1 MEAGQGWKTGPVSD
15 LPTRAGGERNIGSCN
30 VNRLD
35 AVKTAGAP
43 AHHLIVPVSGG
54 MQVEASEPPEWIELI
69 PAGEFVGRDG
79 RGPFRLVEPARVIAA
94 TLELRMAGGIP
105 VDYDHATDFA
115 APRGEPAP
123 AAGWITELAA
133 RDGAIWGRVA
143 WTERAREK
151 IGGREYRFIS
161 PVFQYSSEDGRV
173 TRLLRAGLTNN
184 PNLYLGAISAA
195 DGEEVTMEE
204 TLKELREVLGLA
216 ADAAPAAVIAKVR
229 ELVASSRAA
238 MAAGARGPDP
248 AKYVA
253 MAEFERALTE
263 LNRLRAEHAREQAER
278 EVDDAVR
285 MGKLVPAQ
293 RAWAV
298 EYCAAD
304 PRGFGAFVAK
314 QPAVAGSLTG
324 AAAERWARDTGFAQ
338 GPRLST
344 AELTICAQL
353 GVDAEEFSRRK
364 AGRADFLRLNRA
376 DED

>member
-1 MEAGQGWKTGPVSD
+1 M
-15 LPTRAGGERNIGSCN
+15 
-30 VNRLD
+30 
-35 AVKTAGAP
+35 
-43 AHHLIVPVSGG
+43 VPVGG
-54 MQVEASEPPEWIELI
+54 GATVDAAEAPEWIELI
-69 PAGEFVGRDG
+69 PAGEFLGRDG

-123 AAGWITELAA
+123 AAGWITELAS

-143 WTERAREK
+143 WTERARER
-151 IGGREYRFIS
+151 ICAREYRFIS

-184 PNLYLGAISAA
+184 PNLYLSAISVAE
-195 DGEEVTMEE
+195 GEEVTMEE

-216 ADAAPAAVIAKVR
+216 ADAAPAAVVAGVR
-229 ELVASSRAA
+229 ELAAASRTA
-238 MAAGARGPDP
+238 MAAGARGPNP

-253 MAEFERALTE
+253 MAEYEKALTE
-263 LNRLRAEHAREQAER
+263 LNRLRAERARERAER
-278 EVDDAVR
+278 EVDEAVR
-285 MGKLVPAQ
+285 AGKLVPAQ
-293 RAWAV
+293 REWAV

-314 QPAVAGSLTG
+314 QPAVAGSLASST
-324 AAAERWARDTGFAQ
+324 AERWARDAGFAQ
-338 GPRLST
+338 GPRLLA
-344 AELTICAQL
+344 AELAICAQL
-353 GVDAEEFSRRK
+353 GVDAEEFSKRK